1 MRNINRPGMQEIPA
15 TIQLSSLLDLSTRL
29 AESDSEE
36 RLLNAA
42 VLSVMGKLKIL
53 RACVLQPDDDAWVV
67 THAKGIASMRFGWF
81 ACVAIRYT
89 SSEDDTAA
97 LHAAGIHW
105 VVPLM
110 VRGATVAVLCFGP
123 TIDGSDTSDDVRTYM
138 GLVQS
143 ITATALHNAQMVQS
157 LLATTQELQRR
168 NLLVTTLFE
177 SARDFSGMTDVTT
190 IFRTLSYRLMG
201 QLMISSFALYL
212 REPLN
217 GQTMLANR
225 ADAAAFATIAAD
237 VLRVTSA
244 VRVTEIVDDQCV
256 QERMLE
262 ANVAA
267 VAALTVHGTFKG
279 AIAVGPKLNGG
290 AFSDEELSFL
300 ESLGNT
306 AMAAIEN
313 DRAVERERERLK
325 LENELSIAASIQR
338 GLLPLHLP
346 VVHGYDLAASTIPSK
361 QVSGDY
367 YDVIS
372 LDEHRTLL
380 AIADVSGKG
389 IPASLVMA
397 NVQAALN
404 VLATLDIEVDAIA
417 DRLNRLVCDNTE
429 PDVFVTMFIGV
440 IDTRTHR
447 LSYVN
452 MGHNPP
458 MIVGGPEGGEVALLK
473 DGGVL
478 AGVIPNPKPY
488 LTGSVDLREQDVLVL
503 YTDGVTEARDQAYDE
518 YGTEALTHAIRDA
531 RTLPAEDILSSLLA
545 DVKRHANGRPLDDDT
560 SILILK
566 RRDTSV

>member
-1 MRNINRPGMQEIPA
+1 MSDLHHRGLPLIPA

-53 RACVLQPDDDAWVV
+53 RACVLQPDQDGWVV
-67 THAKGIASMRFGWF
+67 THAKGIASMRFGRF
-81 ACVAIRYT
+81 ESLGIRYT
-89 SSEDDTAA
+89 SAYDDTAA
-97 LHAAGIHW
+97 LHAAGIYW
-105 VVPLM
+105 IVPLM
-110 VRGATVAVLCFGP
+110 VRGATVAMLCFGP
-123 TIDGSDTSDDVRTYM
+123 TIDGSDTSEDVRTYM

-143 ITATALHNAQMVQS
+143 ITATSLHNAQMVQS

-177 SARDFSGMTDVTT
+177 SARDFSGMTDVAT

-217 GQTMLANR
+217 GQTILVNRTDTPSFANV
-225 ADAAAFATIAAD
+225 APD
-237 VLRVTSA
+237 VLGITSTLRVA
-244 VRVTEIVDDQCV
+244 GIADDPDV
-256 QERMLE
+256 QERLLD

-267 VAALTVHGTFKG
+267 VAALTVHGTAKG

-313 DRAVERERERLK
+313 DRAVERELERLK

-346 VVHGYDLAASTIPSK
+346 VVQGYDIAASTIPSK

-372 LDEHRTLL
+372 LDAHRTLL

-404 VLATLDIEVDAIA
+404 VLATLDLQVDSIA
-417 DRLNRLVCDNTE
+417 DRINRLVCDNTE

-440 IDTRTHR
+440 LDTSTHT

-458 MIVGGPEGGEVALLK
+458 VMISGREGGNVTLLK

-488 LTGSVDLREQDVLVL
+488 RTGTIDLQEQDVLVL
-503 YTDGVTEARDQAYDE
+503 YTDGVTEARNDGYDE
-518 YGTEALTHAIRDA
+518 YGMDALTHAIRQSRA
-531 RTLPAEDILSSLLA
+531 LPAQGILSSLLT
-545 DVKRHANGRPLDDDT
+545 DVKRHANARPLDDDT